1 MGSVLYKKSHVLSTI
16 HHHYR
21 KEAKMPE
28 TSNGVPVSPEEEE
41 EDEDLDLDEDEEP
54 DDDDWEWDDEEG
66 EMIPI
71 EG

>member
-16 HHHYR
+16 HQHYH
-21 KEAKMPE
+21 KETKMPDMPDVAE
-28 TSNGVPVSPEEEE
+28 SEEEE
-41 EDEDLDLDEDEEP
+41 EDEDLDLDEEEES